1 MIKFLQH
8 LWEDSWR
15 KVAQSFWLF
24 FGFFLSQI
32 AVQFMNMVTGF
43 LIIRVLA
50 KDEYADY
57 TIINT
62 LVPVMLML
70 SDNGIGTGISAIG
83 RHIWQD
89 NEKMGRLVNTGMM
102 LRRKFALV
110 TFVLIGPL
118 LAWMLYR
125 NHAPIFTIVIL
136 MLVTLTGITFQL
148 TSAVM
153 RMVLELRQHIKTLGK
168 VSLTM
173 AVFRLSLVAL
183 FSVVFHLNAFLAT
196 LASTC
201 AIILEASYYIRSVRP
216 QIFWEAPTEP
226 EYQATIFSLVK
237 QTMPLTI
244 YFCIQGQISI
254 WLISIFGSAHQ
265 VADIGAVSRL
275 GIIFSTVSGSYSAIM
290 VPRFARNNGRRRLFM
305 QLTQIISSIVLMLVV
320 FVVLVKLFPYPLL
333 MLLGAKYA
341 NMSGLLWLVMLAS
354 GLNSLAGMIYSMN
367 LSKGWIPPAIVTIP
381 IEFFT
386 QVALI
391 VTLNLSKTVDVLIFQ
406 CLAAVPPMIL
416 ATVLLLRRISRE
428 AE

>member
-1 MIKFLQH
+1 MIKFIKH
-8 LWEDSWR
+8 LWADSWQ

-24 FGFFLSQI
+24 FGYFISQVG
-32 AVQFMNMVTGF
+32 VQFMNMVTGF
-43 LIIRVLA
+43 VIIRVLA

-62 LVPVMLML
+62 LIPVMLML

-102 LRRKFALV
+102 LRRKFALI
-110 TFVLIGPL
+110 TFIVIGPL
-118 LAWMLYR
+118 LGWMLYR
-125 NHAPIFTIVIL
+125 NNAPLFTILIL
-136 MLVTLTGITFQL
+136 MLVTLTGISFQL

-168 VSLTM
+168 VSLAM
-173 AVFRLSLVAL
+173 ALFRLSLVAI

-201 AIILEASYYIRSVRP
+201 AIILEATYYISAVKP
-216 QIFWEAPTEP
+216 QIVWNAPTEP
-226 EYQATIFSLVK
+226 EYRTTIFSLVK

-265 VADIGAVSRL
+265 VADIGAVTRL
-275 GIIFSTVSGSYSAIM
+275 GIIFSTLSASYSTIM
-290 VPRFARNNGRRRLFM
+290 LPRFARNNGRKRLFV
-305 QLTQIISSIVLMLVV
+305 QFLQIVFSIVVLLAV
-320 FVVLVKLFPYPLL
+320 FVVVTKLFPYPFI
-333 MLLGAKYA
+333 MLLGSKYT
-341 NMSGLLWLVMLAS
+341 NMSDLLWLVMLAS
-354 GLNSLAGMIYSMN
+354 GFNTLAGVVYGMN
-367 LSKGWIPPAIVTIP
+367 LSKGWIPPAIITIP
-381 IEFFT
+381 IEFLT

-391 VTLNLSKTVDVLIFQ
+391 LTLNLSKTEDVLIFQ
-406 CLAAVPPMIL
+406 CLAAIPPLVL
-416 ATVLLLRRISRE
+416 ATVFLLRRIKRE